1 MEHTA
6 SEYTHR
12 RLLIGPVS
20 AQRPDEKMALV
31 SRQVPS
37 PDERNQEHWA
47 QTFFQVAKRDGIKAE
62 IKTIISTDL
71 PKFEAQDYSRYFHPG
86 RPIRKPRDQDERGV
100 KKVNDVFDTDNP
112 VKSSPNLFFIG
123 MMASGLAVRVMPGE
137 ELVELGI
144 PMREEE
150 KQQDQQG
157 KGPKYYWQSGRL
169 TGVDA
174 AAEAG
179 IANLSMSSL
188 VTQRWTPT
196 TIPLLAAATSCST
209 HALWPLVLV
218 GVATTA
224 SDNFN
229 STDVISS
236 VILSRMSHSARRCRL
251 P

>member
-179 IANLSMSSL
+179 IANLSMSSHFL
-188 VTQRWTPT
+188 QHPRPLAAGVGWSGHDRFRQFQLHGRHIKRDIVENEPFSKTLQATLTLATETDGATT
-196 TIPLLAAATSCST
+196 TIPQ
-209 HALWPLVLV
+209 
-218 GVATTA
+218 
-224 SDNFN
+224 
-229 STDVISS
+229 
-236 VILSRMSHSARRCRL
+236 M
-251 P
+251 